1 MAPKR
6 YAAATRM
13 GRLAKAKQFQLA
25 ANTISTIM
33 DDQVIADAY
42 VTLCVQAG
50 IAAADVI
57 CCAKLGEHHQGENH
71 NEAIALVAKSRQDGR
86 QEPQRVA
93 RPEDQVE
100 LQPGS
105 DVRGRSEACRSR
117 GSRSRERRAVGL
129 TRSHAAAAASRYA
142 YEAASDVRVA
152 TIAARTTTPVTS
164 SGSLVRGSGRSARSA
179 ASLFRQRR

>member
-86 QEPQRVA
+86 QEPQRLDLKTKSSYS
-93 RPEDQVE
+93 PD
-100 LQPGS
+100 LT
-105 DVRGRSEACRSR
+105 SEADQK
-117 GSRSRERRAVGL
+117 RAG
-129 TRSHAAAAASRYA
+129 RAAAA
-142 YEAASDVRVA
+142 
-152 TIAARTTTPVTS
+152 
-164 SGSLVRGSGRSARSA
+164 LVSA
-179 ASLFRQRR
+179 AQSA

>member
-1 MAPKR
+1 VAPKR

-71 NEAIALVAKSRQDGR
+71 NEAIALVARVDKTAAKNLNVLLDLKTKSSYSPD
-86 QEPQRVA
+86 
-93 RPEDQVE
+93 
-100 LQPGS
+100 LT
-105 DVRGRSEACRSR
+105 SEADQK
-117 GSRSRERRAVGL
+117 RAG
-129 TRSHAAAAASRYA
+129 RAAAA
-142 YEAASDVRVA
+142 
-152 TIAARTTTPVTS
+152 
-164 SGSLVRGSGRSARSA
+164 LVSA
-179 ASLFRQRR
+179 AQSA